1 MPGGWVFWPGHLRC
15 GNGRVLIVRKIL
27 AAALYYIAGVI
38 SLLEDMRIM
47 AQASEEFD
55 PPSEVK
61 SGTVPDDFTV
71 LVRTHINWVY
81 AMARRQL
88 GNATLAQ
95 DAAQSV
101 FLTLWRHRR
110 RVATGGNT
118 AGWLARTTWR
128 ACNDLRK
135 SESRRKTREYKVAL
149 QRAENDKPGDESAT
163 DSQRF
168 AELDAA
174 MQRLKASDQTVLAAR
189 FFQALSVPEVA
200 EQLGISQAAA
210 EKRIS
215 RAIDRLRK
223 VLIGQRTRTAT
234 HSGAVVAL
242 LAVSA
247 PEAPAGVVRQVLQCV
262 GPNMAP
268 AHIAAMA
275 RRLSPHVI
283 RAPVAVGTAVML
295 AAALAAAPVLLQA
308 HQPAKLIISRATTY
322 ITSPLG
328 KDGLPD
334 YELALKK
341 YLMKGV
347 TPENNAAVPA
357 IEIAMQGYHLAP
369 SGQWADY
376 GQLGAMQ
383 LRLLGIKNPQG
394 KFPHIHSIG
403 LFFKKHPPQG
413 YTLPGSRLTGLAGPD
428 YWNMQQLEEGF
439 AHDFPWRSSQ
449 CLVLWAAMSR
459 DKAAVKIMQKASLLP
474 RFYLPEVF
482 GKAYTKWPLFYEEP
496 LRDVLCAT
504 GGILAYRATLELG
517 RGHPRKC
524 WRDAMAVYR
533 LALLARQEPDSF
545 GISGADGLLRQFLNV
560 DRVLLGVVR
569 SHPREISHIWQI
581 IHEIPLASSLTKR
594 YIQVHRLQALRVLL
608 ICYRKQ
614 KQPPM
619 RPLAQTFSKQAL
631 PWKIVL
637 HPPAAVNWN
646 WQFSHLNE
654 TFDQLTTMA
663 AASAYSAAGMRLRS
677 LQNLWG
683 SAGADIS
690 VMAGYSP
697 PVLPGTVGYIP
708 KSLNRLFSKK
718 LPLNLR
724 YHNMVLLATNALNG
738 GSQSGYQ
745 MLRSLMLVKIAYA
758 LEMYRDKYGNYPDT
772 LAALSPTFFKHPP
785 VDPVTGKFPIYI
797 HQGSGYELTLY
808 RWMLRPNLPP
818 HIPFLGPQRII
829 MPPPAPTGWQQ
840 GPFP

>member
-1 MPGGWVFWPGHLRC
+1 MVDRPTLPELANKELSAELPQLIARHLDWVYSLCRRSVRDAELAEDVTQDVFLILIKKAARLPHGANMSGWIFNTVRYCCNNALRNQHTRRRHELAAAHIRSEPAATEVPLGDEDLLPLLDEQLVRLSQADRTALLLRYYERRSLREVGDVLGISEEAAKKRVQRAVEKLRIRMTRKQMPLGVDTLAAVMAETLVQPAPAKLTAAILAHAAHGTTATAMTASQP
-15 GNGRVLIVRKIL
+15 KIL
-27 AAALYYIAGVI
+27 AHM
-38 SLLEDMRIM
+38 SLKGLT
-47 AQASEEFD
+47 
-55 PPSEVK
+55 
-61 SGTVPDDFTV
+61 SG
-71 LVRTHINWVY
+71 
-81 AMARRQL
+81 
-88 GNATLAQ
+88 
-95 DAAQSV
+95 
-101 FLTLWRHRR
+101 
-110 RVATGGNT
+110 
-118 AGWLARTTWR
+118 
-128 ACNDLRK
+128 
-135 SESRRKTREYKVAL
+135 KT
-149 QRAENDKPGDESAT
+149 
-163 DSQRF
+163 
-168 AELDAA
+168 
-174 MQRLKASDQTVLAAR
+174 
-189 FFQALSVPEVA
+189 
-200 EQLGISQAAA
+200 
-210 EKRIS
+210 
-215 RAIDRLRK
+215 
-223 VLIGQRTRTAT
+223 
-234 HSGAVVAL
+234 
-242 LAVSA
+242 
-247 PEAPAGVVRQVLQCV
+247 
-262 GPNMAP
+262 
-268 AHIAAMA
+268 
-275 RRLSPHVI
+275 
-283 RAPVAVGTAVML
+283 
-295 AAALAAAPVLLQA
+295 ALAATGAVLATALVAAGIAVALARHSHPKAPQ
-308 HQPAKLIISRATTY
+308 KLTISRATTY
-322 ITSPLG
+322 ITRPLD

-413 YTLPGSRLTGLAGPD
+413 YTLPGSRLTGLAGPA

-504 GGILAYRATLELG
+504 GSILAYRATLELG

-533 LALLARQEPDSF
+533 LALLARQGPDAF

-569 SHPREISHIWQI
+569 SHPHEISHIWQI
-581 IHEIPLASSLTKR
+581 IHEIPLASPLTTR
-594 YIQVHRLQALRVLL
+594 YIQVRRLQALRMLL

-683 SAGADIS
+683 SAGDDIS

-697 PVLPGTVGYIP
+697 PVPPGTVGYIP

-738 GSQSGYQ
+738 WSQSGYQ
-745 MLRSLMLVKIAYA
+745 TLRSLMLVKIAYA

-818 HIPFLGPQRII
+818 HIPFFGPQRII
-829 MPPPAPTGWQQ
+829 MPPPAPTGWQK